1 MSHPGSYGFS
11 IYLSPGEATPSK
23 LPAPEHIRRDP
34 VFLQLL
40 IKRRFRDR
48 ENFTRRRYASAM
60 SSQLLNDD
68 LLLEQVHQ
76 FGRRAR
82 GALDHTRTH
91 PRSVPAQGGVRS
103 YATPAHYRAKD
114 AIERTASRHRALE
127 RLVRT
132 VAPLQPRISQ
142 AREGHPPA
150 SPEEGQSPNAQ
161 PTTYNTDLERER
173 LGRKDCKGLHSLR

>member
-1 MSHPGSYGFS
+1 MSHPGSCGFS

-76 FGRRAR
+76 FG
-82 GALDHTRTH
+82 
-91 PRSVPAQGGVRS
+91 QGGR
-103 YATPAHYRAKD
+103 
-114 AIERTASRHRALE
+114 
-127 RLVRT
+127 
-132 VAPLQPRISQ
+132 
-142 AREGHPPA
+142 
-150 SPEEGQSPNAQ
+150 
-161 PTTYNTDLERER
+161 RER
-173 LGRKDCKGLHSLR
+173 LIIRGPILVQSQHKAECEVTQLPHITGPRMR